1 MVWSQYVYEAQNGYD
16 AGFSDDDE
24 HDIDTPL
31 SIEDWEVE
39 YSDEL
44 GHMWNT
50 MRTLMYDAQLHHIG
64 EFHHFVEF
72 CYKEHDTY
80 YEQVVWDSEEQAEWY
95 EGRLL
100 HIWRSIRRIINDNHL
115 HEDMMRGVTFYHFV
129 DFAKN
134 YMGVY

>member
-1 MVWSQYVYEAQNGYD
+1 MVWSQYVYEAQNGCD
-16 AGFSDDDE
+16 TGFSDDEELDT
-24 HDIDTPL
+24 HTPL
-31 SIEDWEVE
+31 NIEDWEIE

-50 MRTLMYDAQLHHIG
+50 IQTLMYDANLEHTG
-64 EFHHFVEF
+64 EFQDFVEF

-80 YEQVVWDSEEQAEWY
+80 HERVVWEYEEQTNWY
-95 EGRLL
+95 EERLL
-100 HIWRSIRRIINDNHL
+100 HIWRNVRRIINDNGL
-115 HEDMMRGVTFYHFV
+115 HEEMIRGASFYHFV